1 MQESSNQKTSASS
14 ENKMQ
19 NYDPVMIKKKVRAF
33 GTPDS

>member
-14 ENKMQ
+14 DNKKY
-19 NYDPVMIKKKVRAF
+19 NEDLVMIKKKVRAF